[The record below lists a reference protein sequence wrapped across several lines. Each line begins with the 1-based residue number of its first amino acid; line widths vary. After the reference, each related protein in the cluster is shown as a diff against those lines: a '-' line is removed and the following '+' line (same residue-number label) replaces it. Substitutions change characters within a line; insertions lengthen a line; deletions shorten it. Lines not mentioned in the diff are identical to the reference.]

1 MFRLSLMSIFLFS
14 FLAGAL
20 VVSAQQ
26 DYVDQLIQLT
36 ELTANQQYREAINRY
51 KKLESQ
57 PGNNGSSQWIVAG
70 SSTRIRLVRR
80 ERLPNRGKRRSAG
93 VLSFR

>member
-36 ELTANQQYREAINRY
+36 ELTAKSTVSRGDQPLQETGIAAGQQWE
-51 KKLESQ
+51 
-57 PGNNGSSQWIVAG
+57 
-70 SSTRIRLVRR
+70 
-80 ERLPNRGKRRSAG
+80 
-93 VLSFR
+93 